1 MENKIVI
8 YKEKS
13 SEIQVDVN
21 LHNESVWLTQ
31 AQMPELFEKDRDTV
45 GVHIKNIY
53 NEGELVEE
61 ATAEESSVV
70 QKEGVREVSRNI
82 LSYNQVFNIL
92 R

>member
-31 AQMPELFEKDRDTV
+31 VQMAELFEKDRDTV